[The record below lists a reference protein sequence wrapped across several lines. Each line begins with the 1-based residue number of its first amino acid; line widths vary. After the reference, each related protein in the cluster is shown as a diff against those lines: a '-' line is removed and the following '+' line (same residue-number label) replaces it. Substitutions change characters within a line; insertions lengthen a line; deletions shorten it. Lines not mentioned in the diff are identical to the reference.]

1 MIKKIMLLMLI
12 SSSANAQTT
21 SAWSAHSEYSNCC
34 MAGECWFER
43 GNVCHSD
50 ATEHDLELL
59 KQLAQNA
66 MGSHPD
72 MRPDRDHSGTL
83 SYEDHQRKLALCMVE
98 LSTITDPELR
108 KWCEAQ
114 SRRLP

>member
-1 MIKKIMLLMLI
+1 MKLPLIIAALLL
-12 SSSANAQTT
+12 SGSAN
-21 SAWSAHSEYSNCC
+21 
-34 MAGECWFER
+34 
-43 GNVCHSD
+43 
-50 ATEHDLELL
+50 
-59 KQLAQNA
+59 AQNA

-83 SYEDHQRKLALCMVE
+83 SYEEHQRKLEKCMVE

>member
-34 MAGECWFER
+34 Q
-43 GNVCHSD
+43 
-50 ATEHDLELL
+50 LE

-72 MRPDRDHSGTL
+72 MRPDRDHSGTP
-83 SYEDHQRKLALCMVE
+83 SYEEHQRKLEKCMVE

-114 SRRLP
+114 SKRLP